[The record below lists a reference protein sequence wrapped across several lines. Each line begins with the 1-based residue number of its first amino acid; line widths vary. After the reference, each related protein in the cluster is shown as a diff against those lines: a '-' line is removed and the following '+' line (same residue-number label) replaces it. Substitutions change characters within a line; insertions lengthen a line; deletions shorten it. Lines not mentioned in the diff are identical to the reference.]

1 MSYERELKLLKEA
14 VEKMAAKYKIP
25 VSFFECKYRKR
36 KKQVVGIKVVI
47 DAQYL
52 DYTEAWTAMQK
63 WKDRIV
69 EFFDLAFTI
78 ETFHVDENK
87 DLRIGFGQN
96 EKAPDFDSGADSV
109 GAVR

>member
-1 MSYERELKLLKEA
+1 MSYEKDLILLKKA
-14 VEKMAAKYKIP
+14 VEQMAAKYKIP
-25 VSFFECKYRKR
+25 VNFFECRYRKR
-36 KKQVVGIKVVI
+36 KKQIVGIKVVI

-52 DYTEAWTAMQK
+52 DYTEAWTAMNK

-87 DLRIGFGQN
+87 DLRIGLGQN
-96 EKAPDFDSGADSV
+96 EKAPEFHSGADSG
-109 GAVR
+109 GAFR